1 MNTDY
6 KVRKGILF
14 TFTKC
19 LPSFTHSKNI
29 FGISTL
35 QEHVPEMAWRAASAQ
50 VLASPM
56 LLQQHTDQVTVPRNS
71 QRRAV
76 AGAIKEGAQQPLV
89 FEISLS
95 DDLSLF
101 YR

>member
-1 MNTDY
+1 
-6 KVRKGILF
+6 
-14 TFTKC
+14 
-19 LPSFTHSKNI
+19 
-29 FGISTL
+29 
-35 QEHVPEMAWRAASAQ
+35 
-50 VLASPM
+50 M